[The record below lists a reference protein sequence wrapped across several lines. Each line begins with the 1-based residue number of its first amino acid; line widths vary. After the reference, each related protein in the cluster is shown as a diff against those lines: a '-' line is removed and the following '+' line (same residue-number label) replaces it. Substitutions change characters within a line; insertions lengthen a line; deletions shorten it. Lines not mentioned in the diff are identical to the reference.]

1 MTKSKTLAAPS
12 GKSVYVPGV
21 DFATTCSGTKYKN
34 RDDLLM
40 IVLDPGSYVCGSFTV
55 STMPSAPVIWSKNN
69 NKKDSNLKQ
78 RSIFLVNAGNA
89 NAFTGEEGSLAC
101 EEKADALS
109 ALFNC
114 EKKNIFFASTGVIG
128 ERLPYKKIIE
138 KLSFLKENLSCHNF
152 REASKAILTTDLI
165 PKTYKSEFKI
175 YNKSFTI
182 SAFAKGSGMI
192 FPNMATMLAF
202 IFTDFQ
208 IDKNTLSLFTQ
219 KAVDESFNRITV
231 DGDTSTSD
239 TVFVSTTNK
248 ETLEISIEKRPKAL
262 RDFYKELKNAM
273 VNLAK
278 KIVMDGEGAKKFVE
292 ITVKNAKN
300 VARAKKICFSIAN
313 SLLVKTA
320 IAGEDANWGR
330 LVMAIG
336 KSRINLDIKK
346 LKIFMQGFLLCESGK
361 GIKITDEGSLSKAL
375 KKNKVVIVIDLAEGN
390 KKFTAWTSDLTEE
403 YIRINAD
410 YRS

>member
-1 MTKSKTLAAPS
+1 MTNSKTRTAPS
-12 GKSVYVPGV
+12 VKSVYVPGV
-21 DFATTCSGTKYKN
+21 DFATACSGTKYKN

-40 IVLDPGSYVCGSFTV
+40 IVLDPGSYVCGCFTV
-55 STMPSAPVIWSKNN
+55 STMPSAPVIWSKKNN
-69 NKKDSNLKQ
+69 EQNSNLKQ

-101 EEKADALS
+101 EKKADALS

-114 EKKNIFFASTGVIG
+114 ERKNIFFASTGVIG
-128 ERLPYKKIIE
+128 EPLPYKKII
-138 KLSFLKENLSCHNF
+138 KKFGFLKKNLSCHNF
-152 REASKAILTTDLI
+152 REASEAILTTDLI

-182 SAFAKGSGMI
+182 SGFAKGSGMI

-278 KIVMDGEGAKKFVE
+278 KIVMDGEGAKKFIE
-292 ITVKNAKN
+292 ITVKNAKSIS
-300 VARAKKICFSIAN
+300 RAKKICFSIAN

-336 KSRINLDIKK
+336 KSKINIDIKK
-346 LKIFMQGFLLCESGK
+346 LKIFMQGFLLCENGK
-361 GIKITDEGSLSKAL
+361 GIGKTDEDRLSKAL
-375 KKNKVVIVIDLAEGN
+375 KKNKVAIVIDLAEGN